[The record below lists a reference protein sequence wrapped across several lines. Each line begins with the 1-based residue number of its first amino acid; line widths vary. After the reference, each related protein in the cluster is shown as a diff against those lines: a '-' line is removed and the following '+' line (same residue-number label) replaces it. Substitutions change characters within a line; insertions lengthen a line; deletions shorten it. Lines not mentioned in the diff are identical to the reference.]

1 MIYVAAI
8 GACENKRIAMLRQFY
23 DWVLKQAEKPYA
35 EWILFGIAMAEAS
48 VFPLPPDILLLPMVI
63 ARRDKAWRLAAVC
76 TAGSVLGGL
85 IGYAIGAF
93 AMATLGQWVINT
105 YHLQSAFQSFHDG
118 FNKWG
123 VLIILAKGLTPI
135 PFKLVTIAS
144 GIAGLNFVAFVLAAA
159 ATRGARF
166 FLIAAL
172 VKKYGEPIKTFIEK
186 YLTWVALGV
195 LVAIAAGFW
204 LVLG

>member
-1 MIYVAAI
+1 MIRA
-8 GACENKRIAMLRQFY
+8 LY
-23 DWVLKQAEKPYA
+23 DWVLRQAEKPYA
-35 EWILFGIAMAEAS
+35 EWILFAMAMAEAS
-48 VFPLPPDILLLPMVI
+48 VFPLPPDILLLPMAV

-76 TAGSVLGGL
+76 TAGSVLGGV
-85 IGYAIGAF
+85 IGYSIGTF
-93 AMATLGQWVINT
+93 AMATLGQWVVNT
-105 YHLQSAFQSFHDG
+105 YHLQNAFQTFHDQ

-144 GIAGLNFVAFVLAAA
+144 GVAGLNLGAFVLAAI

-166 FLIAAL
+166 FIIAAL
-172 VKKYGEPIKTFIEK
+172 VRKFGEPIRVFIEK

-195 LVAIAAGFW
+195 LLAIIGGFW
-204 LVLG
+204 VVLR

>member
-1 MIYVAAI
+1 MI
-8 GACENKRIAMLRQFY
+8 RSLY
-23 DWVLKQAEKPYA
+23 DWVLRQTEKPYA
-35 EWILFGIAMAEAS
+35 VWILFALAVAEAS
-48 VFPLPPDILLLPMVI
+48 VFPLPPDILLLPMVV

-85 IGYAIGAF
+85 IGYGIGAL
-93 AMATLGQWVINT
+93 AMATIGQWVVDT
-105 YHLQSAFQSFHDG
+105 YHLQNAFQNFHDG

-123 VLIILAKGLTPI
+123 VGIILAKGLTPI

-144 GIAGLNFVAFVLAAA
+144 GVAGLNLLAFVLACI

-166 FLIAAL
+166 FLIAGL
-172 VKKYGEPIKTFIEK
+172 VRKFGTPIQMFIEK

-195 LVAIAAGFW
+195 LVVIVCGFW
-204 LVLG
+204 VVLR

>member
-1 MIYVAAI
+1 MI
-8 GACENKRIAMLRQFY
+8 RPFY
-23 DWVLKQAEKPYA
+23 DWVLRQAEKPHA
-35 EWILFGIAMAEAS
+35 EWILFAMAFAEAS
-48 VFPLPPDILLLPMVI
+48 VFPLPPDILLLPMAV
-63 ARRDKAWRLAAVC
+63 ARRDKAWRLAALC

-85 IGYAIGAF
+85 LGYAIGAW
-93 AMATLGQWVINT
+93 AMATVGQWVVNT
-105 YHLQSAFQSFHDG
+105 YHLQNAFLAFHDQ

-123 VLIILAKGLTPI
+123 VGIILAKGLTPI

-144 GIAGLNFVAFVLAAA
+144 GVAGLNLVAFTLAAL

-172 VKKYGEPIKTFIEK
+172 VRKYGEPICDFIEK

-195 LVAIAAGFW
+195 LAAIIIGFW
-204 LVLG
+204 VVLR